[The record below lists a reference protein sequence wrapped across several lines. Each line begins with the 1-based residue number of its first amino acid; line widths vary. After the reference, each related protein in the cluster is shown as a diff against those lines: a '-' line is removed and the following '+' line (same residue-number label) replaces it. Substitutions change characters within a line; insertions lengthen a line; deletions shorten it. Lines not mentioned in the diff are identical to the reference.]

1 MHRIEVGVIKQSVNQ
16 SAKYLEARNQLKPIS
31 VKDRSTSNKNSIIIT
46 VKVVTRV
53 RKIPPGGRGG
63 DSAYERGG
71 DARRLA

>member
-63 DSAYERGG
+63 GTPHMKG
-71 DARRLA
+71 VGKPVV